1 MMYSRSRA
9 LCVSALLVLT
19 SALAGAQTF
28 TYSVAC
34 SQVTI
39 GPVTV
44 LAYNSGPQTVA
55 LTPGSTLITAL
66 LPVNNSTRID
76 NNAAPPASF
85 GGTLACNM
93 TFSGIPVA
101 FSRSLAL
108 TTSPGQMTIG
118 ATSFN
123 VNLGLQGT
131 VNFSVPSDVTIGFD
145 SSQPNGTVLTIP
157 LIADTSILL
166 TGLAAPTGVPM
177 SPWSL
182 ATVFVGLVGLG
193 WYAMR
198 QGL

>member
-1 MMYSRSRA
+1 MMYFCSRA
-9 LCVSALLVLT
+9 LCASALLVLT

-28 TYSVAC
+28 TYSVTC

-44 LAYNSGPQTVA
+44 LAYNSGPQTVS
-55 LTPGSTLITAL
+55 LTPNSTLVTAL

-76 NNAAPPASF
+76 NSAAPVATF
-85 GGTLACNM
+85 NATLPCSI
-93 TFSGIPVA
+93 TFSGIPQA
-101 FSRSLAL
+101 FSRSLTL
-108 TTSPGQMTIG
+108 NTGSGQMTIG
-118 ATSFN
+118 AASFAI
-123 VNLGLQGT
+123 NLGLQGN

-145 SSQPNGTVLTIP
+145 SSQPNGTVLAIP

-166 TGLAAPTGVPM
+166 TSLAAPTGVPM

-198 QGL
+198 L